1 MGGVFVNQVISK
13 SCPHRSERVED
24 FTHVSVE
31 VRGKKGL
38 EESLASYVSGEL
50 LEADNQWSCESC
62 GAKRDAVKRSCFRGD
77 ALPDTLCV
85 HLKRFEFDY
94 ETMQRHKIK
103 SRFEFPETPG
113 ALRRFLDALP
123 EEWNVSLFHY
133 RNHGSD
139 KGKVLVGL
147 QLPDNAEDDFEQFVA
162 DLGYAYVEETHN
174 PVYRNFMA

>member
-1 MGGVFVNQVISK
+1 MPASL
-13 SCPHRSERVED
+13 ERVED

-94 ETMQRHKIK
+94 EAMQRHKIK
-103 SRFEFPETPG
+103 SRFEFPETLDM
-113 ALRRFLDALP
+113 ALTVEALEKLDGLDP
-123 EEWNVSLFHY
+123 EV
-133 RNHGSD
+133 
-139 KGKVLVGL
+139 
-147 QLPDNAEDDFEQFVA
+147 PDDS
-162 DLGYAYVEETHN
+162 
-174 PVYRNFMA
+174 